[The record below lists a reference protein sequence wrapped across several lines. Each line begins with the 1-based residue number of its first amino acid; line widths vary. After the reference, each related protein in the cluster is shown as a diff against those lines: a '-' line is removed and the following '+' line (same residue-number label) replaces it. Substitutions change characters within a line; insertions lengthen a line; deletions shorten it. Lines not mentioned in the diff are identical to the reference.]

1 MTGVVPHVCE
11 PLDQRGH
18 ARQRPQ
24 LRREAMSPGAL
35 EQGRFD
41 PRELRR
47 LEPRLAPR
55 TAGCLQSCAA
65 LVLPGMKP
73 AVGGGSRR
81 AKRAGDGRLRF
92 AAREQPRGFVPTR
105 FQRSKIPTGSAAG
118 GWHSLASQGTR

>member
-1 MTGVVPHVCE
+1 MPRVVPHARE
-11 PLDQRGH
+11 ALDDDGH

-24 LRREAMSPGAL
+24 RCGEPMGPGAL
-35 EQGRFD
+35 EQCSFD

-55 TAGCLQSCAA
+55 TAGCLQGCAA

-73 AVGGGSRR
+73 AVGGGACR
-81 AKRAGDGRLRF
+81 AKRAGDGRLRYP
-92 AAREQPRGFVPTR
+92 AREQPRGLVPTR
-105 FQRSKIPTGSAAG
+105 FQRSKVPTGSAAG